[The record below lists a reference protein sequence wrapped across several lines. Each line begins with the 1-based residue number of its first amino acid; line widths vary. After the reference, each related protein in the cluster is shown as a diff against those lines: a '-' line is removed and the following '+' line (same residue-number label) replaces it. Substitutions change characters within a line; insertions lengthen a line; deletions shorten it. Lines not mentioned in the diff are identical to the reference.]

1 MDNSMIQIVAGIG
14 VVILL
19 FIVIQRRR
27 TKVR

>member
-1 MDNSMIQIVAGIG
+1 MDNSVIQIVAGIG
-14 VVILL
+14 VVLLL